1 MVGRSFQQLCR
12 LVLREPTRD
21 LYCGF
26 KLWRAQAAVDAY
38 SRTRLEGWTFDA
50 EVLAMAR
57 ALGYRL
63 CETGIVWTDREGSR
77 VRMARIL
84 VPVVRELV
92 RRPAARPQR
101 SGPAAAGDPCRRAGP
116 DRERRRRERAVSASA
131 EAPAAPLSTQPP
143 NRTAPGFARLDR
155 FEAVV
160 LAALLALALAPLA
173 GLLVRVWTQGGVVT
187 GGDGFL
193 VADPL
198 QYLTWLREA
207 GEHVAVA
214 NLYDLE
220 DGPRSFVHPGVVIS
234 GLLHQL
240 GLGVVAAYM
249 VWKPV
254 AVLALFAGA
263 LALCRRFLTRPGDRV
278 LALVLALFF
287 ASPVAAL
294 VGWAGIG
301 GEETKFDLDFISGE
315 LWAGTYLW
323 GYLFTAI
330 AVGLMPLGLLAY
342 ERGRGRRHPAAARPR
357 SRLWPHRRLAP
368 ALAGSHAHRRARGS
382 RAVQRASRALRRRRC
397 GATSSCRSQRPPP
410 RSSTTGCCR
419 AATASWE
426 LAGVVNDFPR
436 WPWWVTLLGLLPLAV
451 PAAFAYRLP
460 APDFASVAL
469 RIWPLAGLAIF
480 YQPAGTFP
488 FHAFQG
494 LSLPLAVLG
503 RARPARPGS
512 ANGASPSVGPSRRC
526 SSCAWWGWH
535 TAQTSCG
542 RRSTSGASPS
552 S

>member
-1 MVGRSFQQLCR
+1 M
-12 LVLREPTRD
+12 
-21 LYCGF
+21 
-26 KLWRAQAAVDAY
+26 
-38 SRTRLEGWTFDA
+38 
-50 EVLAMAR
+50 
-57 ALGYRL
+57 
-63 CETGIVWTDREGSR
+63 
-77 VRMARIL
+77 
-84 VPVVRELV
+84 
-92 RRPAARPQR
+92 
-101 SGPAAAGDPCRRAGP
+101 
-116 DRERRRRERAVSASA
+116 SASA

-155 FEAVV
+155 YEALV

-173 GLLVRVWTQGGVVT
+173 GLLVRVWTQGGVIT

-220 DGPRSFVHPGVVIS
+220 DGPRSFVHPGVLIS
-234 GLLHQL
+234 GLLNQL

-278 LALVLALFF
+278 VALVLALFF

-301 GEETKFDLDFISGE
+301 GEGTKFDLDFISGE

-330 AVGLMPLGLLAY
+330 AVGLMPLGLIAY
-342 ERGRGRRHPAAARPR
+342 ERGRGGGTRRPLVLAAGCGLIAAWLQPWQGATLIVVLVAAELFSVRRGRSPGGAAADLVLP
-357 SRLWPHRRLAP
+357 
-368 ALAGSHAHRRARGS
+368 
-382 RAVQRASRALRRRRC
+382 V
-397 GATSSCRSQRPPP
+397 
-410 RSSTTGCCR
+410 
-419 AATASWE
+419 AATAAPLVYYWVLSRSDSSWE

-469 RIWPLAGLAIF
+469 RIWPFAGLAIF

-503 RARPARPGS
+503 HARPARPARRTAHPRGGAVAAVLLLCVVGMAYRANELREAVNLGRQPFFLTVSERDALRHLEKRPEPGGVLTPVYSGIVVPAYTGRETWIGAGS
-512 ANGASPSVGPSRRC
+512 WTPDFEQRRRLTE
-526 SSCAWWGWH
+526 SLFAG
-535 TAQTSCG
+535 TLDRRAAG
-542 RRSTSGASPS
+542 ELIRRSGAAFLYSDCHSRADIEPLVRPFTDPPRRFGCAAVYPVR
-552 S
+552 